1 MVKMDPERQS
11 HQEEKGSLLP
21 ACSFAVGECQAF
33 QNRGFVA
40 KSWPGFAAESWEG
53 EEHHFKCY
61 MCSENGIFKVSQAAE
76 AQTFGS
82 LD

>member
-1 MVKMDPERQS
+1 MARMDPERQS
-11 HQEEKGSLLP
+11 HQEEKGSLR
-21 ACSFAVGECQAF
+21 AVLLSGGCQAA

-40 KSWPGFAAESWEG
+40 KSWPGFAAESREG

-61 MCSENGIFKVSQAAE
+61 VRSENGIFKVSQAAE